1 MEVEVF
7 GYYCSKSWTAVVEEV
22 PAVGTLTVD
31 RLLGVG
37 ASLHACEVE
46 RSEWSV
52 VAEVAE
58 EGQGAGLH

>member
-1 MEVEVF
+1 M
-7 GYYCSKSWTAVVEEV
+7 VEEV